1 MSPTAESEQNAQ
13 SSHQGGAE
21 SEDEAAV
28 ERMVTT
34 TMSHDARTTGP
45 SNPSLPDLQDF
56 LPIPFPHRQ
65 SQVPMPP
72 MPDPRKVSVLEWITQ
87 QQNYLLDT
95 MRERIEQSLANMRRR
110 NADERKRLEKT
121 MRSS

>member
-1 MSPTAESEQNAQ
+1 
-13 SSHQGGAE
+13 
-21 SEDEAAV
+21 
-28 ERMVTT
+28 
-34 TMSHDARTTGP
+34 
-45 SNPSLPDLQDF
+45 
-56 LPIPFPHRQ
+56 
-65 SQVPMPP
+65 MPP

>member
-1 MSPTAESEQNAQ
+1 MYKRQ
-13 SSHQGGAE
+13 
-21 SEDEAAV
+21 EDEAAV

-34 TMSHDARTTGP
+34 TMSHDASATGP
-45 SNPSLPDLQDF
+45 SNPSLPNLQDF

-95 MRERIEQSLANMRRR
+95 MRERIEQRLANMRRR